1 MRIGLVLAFLQDG
14 TLCKMLKYI
23 YIYLY
28 MGLACDVGLS
38 FLSFFSLMGLNKVI
52 LSFFGDD
59 GSD

>member
-1 MRIGLVLAFLQDG
+1 LAFLQDG
-14 TLCKMLKYI
+14 TLCKMLKYIYI

-38 FLSFFSLMGLNKVI
+38 FLSFFSLMGLNEVV